1 MKHFLP
7 LSIFLFVFQIGKT
20 QCNGRY
26 VNSIFGVDTIQDI
39 QFGENIKY
47 DNTSQK
53 LYFDLYKPKNDTFK
67 NRPCLVFCFGGS
79 FVSGD
84 KRSPELVY
92 LANEFA
98 KKGYVCLSIDYRL
111 DNSFNLLVEES
122 MTKAVVRAIQDG
134 RAALRYINKFADSL
148 GIDSNQIFIGGTSA
162 GGILALNLTYMDQ
175 GDKLPPN
182 WLNWANSIGGL
193 EGSSGNAGY
202 TSKVKGVFAFAGA
215 LGDTAFLNEM
225 DYPVYLCHSTND
237 ATVLN
242 GYGKP
247 IGGLAPA
254 SLYGSKLIKEATVR
268 MGIYSVYDE
277 YNSTAHPPFVGVSSS
292 LSLTLDHLS
301 TFLFN
306 VLSCNPSKTYVP
318 NPKAKNL
325 NVASLTQEEE
335 SFSIYPNPSSDYLEI
350 ISNQNIESAFVFDV
364 LGNKMDLEWVSGAEN
379 KMLSLLNYPKGLY
392 SLILKSGERKIITKF
407 VKD

>member
-1 MKHFLP
+1 MKQYLFF
-7 LSIFLFVFQIGKT
+7 IVFFFVFQLSYA

-26 VNSIFGVDTIQDI
+26 VNNLFAVDTMQNI

-47 DNTSQK
+47 DNTNQK
-53 LYFDLYKPKNDTFK
+53 LFFDLYKPKSDTAK

-98 KKGYVCLSIDYRL
+98 KKGYVCISIDYRL

-134 RAALRYINKFADSL
+134 RASLRYLNKYSDSL
-148 GIDSNQIFIGGTSA
+148 GIDTNQIFIGGTSA
-162 GGILALNLTYMDQ
+162 GGILALNLTFMDQ
-175 GDKLPPN
+175 GDKLPAN

-193 EGSSGNAGY
+193 EGNSGNVGY
-202 TSKVKGVFAFAGA
+202 SSKVKGAFAFAGA

-225 DYPVYLCHSTND
+225 DYPVYMCHSTND

-247 IGGLAPA
+247 IGGLAPV
-254 SLYGSKLIKEATVR
+254 SLFGSKTIKEATDR

-277 YNSTAHPPFVGVSSS
+277 YNSVAHPPFVGVTAS
-292 LSLTLDHLS
+292 LSLTLDHMT

-306 VLSCNPSKTYVP
+306 VLTCNPAKTYEP
-318 NPKAKNL
+318 KPKAKN
-325 NVASLTQEEE
+325 Q
-335 SFSIYPNPSSDYLEI
+335 SFSSLENRKNAINIYPNPSTDFIEIRTSMPLETTHI
-350 ISNQNIESAFVFDV
+350 LDIY
-364 LGNKMDLEWVSGAEN
+364 GRKMPLEWISGGEHRA
-379 KMLSLLNYPKGLY
+379 LSLLNYPKGLY
-392 SLILKSGERKIITKF
+392 SLILKLGERNIITKF